1 MKLKRYLCNM
11 KVSDLK
17 LFIESVMTNE
27 VKSRIISEST
37 QEVYHIKCE
46 GEPIAT
52 FDSKEKA
59 EEELPKYKKSNPD
72 KELIIEKGMYENYS
86 DMIDKL
92 DEMGEELEEKEN
104 VNMKNQESNENMDI
118 DMSENKGMCEQCG
131 GEMKEGEC
139 MECGSKMM
147 ESTSKKRTLRLKESE
162 MMKLIS
168 DIISESIPGLT
179 VTKAAQ
185 SKTKKESQSHANEVA
200 QKIKKATTFDGN
212 DNPEFPKAIGKGE
225 KMTRKPVEKEEEIVA
240 DTRGEGM
247 EDLKYDYEPSEM
259 YKKRQQMA
267 IEGDTTMGNS
277 HDAANVVKSDLPEKI
292 KKKVQRKKE
301 KKKQEPTV
309 SWGIA
314 WKEPTDVNVNESETQ
329 SKSLLNEE
337 IERMKKLSTYNKKT
351 Q

>member
-1 MKLKRYLCNM
+1 M

-17 LFIESVMTNE
+17 LFIENVMTNE
-27 VKSRIISEST
+27 VKNKIISESVG
-37 QEVYHIKCE
+37 EKYHIKCD

-59 EEELPKYKKSNPD
+59 EEELPKYKKTHPD

-104 VNMKNQESNENMDI
+104 INMKNQESNENVDI
-118 DMSENKGMCEQCG
+118 DMSEEKEMCEQCG
-131 GEMKEGEC
+131 SEMKEGEC

-147 ESTSKKRTLRLKESE
+147 ESTRKKKTLRLKESE

-168 DIISESIPGLT
+168 DIISESVPGLT

-185 SKTKKESQSHANEVA
+185 NKTKQESQTHANEVA
-200 QKIKKATTFDGN
+200 EKIKKATTFDGN

-225 KMTRKPVEKEEEIVA
+225 KMTRKPVDKEEEIVA
-240 DTRGEGM
+240 DMRGEGM
-247 EDLKYDYEPSEM
+247 EDLDFDYEPSEA

-301 KKKQEPTV
+301 KSKKETVV
-309 SWGIA
+309 SWGHA
-314 WKEPTDVNVNESETQ
+314 WKEPTTVNIAETEQ
-329 SKSLLNEE
+329 KEKALLNEE
-337 IERMKKLSTYNKKT
+337 LERMKKLATYNKKT

>member
-1 MKLKRYLCNM
+1 M

-17 LFIESVMTNE
+17 LFIENVMTNE
-27 VKSRIISEST
+27 VRNKIISESN
-37 QEVYHIKCE
+37 QEIYHIKCE

-52 FDSKEKA
+52 FDSKLKA
-59 EEELPKYKKSNPD
+59 EEELPRYKKTHPD

-104 VNMKNQESNENMDI
+104 INMKNQESNENMDI
-118 DMSENKGMCEQCG
+118 DMSEDKQMCEQCG
-131 GEMKEGEC
+131 GEMKEGVC
-139 MECGSKMM
+139 VGCGSKMM
-147 ESTSKKRTLRLKESE
+147 ESTRKKRTLRLKESE

-168 DIISESIPGLT
+168 DILSESVPGLT

-185 SKTKKESQSHANEVA
+185 SRTKKDSELHANEVA

-240 DTRGEGM
+240 DNRGEGLD
-247 EDLKYDYEPSEM
+247 DLNYDYEPSEM

-277 HDAANVVKSDLPEKI
+277 HDAANVIKSNLPEKM

-309 SWGIA
+309 SWGID
-314 WKEPTDVNVNESETQ
+314 WKEPINFKINESEIQ

-337 IERMKKLSTYNKKT
+337 IERMKKLALYNKKT